1 MFTSIKSVT
10 KNRGFLANVL
20 KLMSGTVVAQIIG
33 VLITPILTRLYSA
46 EAFGESALFMSM
58 ASIIGVVACL
68 KYELAIVIPE
78 KDEHASPVVVVSFF
92 VLVTVTFLLGF
103 CVAFGSDLIVSIF
116 NKPELSS
123 YIMWLPAMVFFL
135 GINLIMNYWYSRKK
149 KFGRNA
155 LSRITISFSTQ
166 GVKLGAGILS
176 MANGGA
182 IIAANLFGQLA
193 GGIYLASKLFKDTDK
208 FQCVFSAVEI
218 KQTALRYK
226 NFPIFSSLSSL
237 LNTASQQMPVL
248 VMSYFFESSIVGYY
262 AFGLGLLSMP
272 MALIATSVSQVFYQ
286 KACEMKLTGGKEISS
301 QIFVGLLGL
310 GFFPFA
316 FISLYGKLIFV
327 VVFGENW
334 VVAGSYAQ
342 LLCIWSLFM
351 FIARPLSMSISV
363 FELQQI
369 GLVLQIILFVLR
381 IGSVVLGGIM
391 NNPYLAVVLFSV
403 TGATHCL
410 MTSLWYVKIAG
421 GNVKK
426 VVRKALIIIASG
438 SFLLGLHY
446 LFYRNVTQNFIVF
459 IVLLLLTMS
468 LNYFSIR
475 HLIIS
480 KIK

>member
-1 MFTSIKSVT
+1 
-10 KNRGFLANVL
+10 
-20 KLMSGTVVAQIIG
+20 MSGTVVAQTLG
-33 VLITPILTRLYSA
+33 VLITPILTRLYTA

-68 KYELAIVIPE
+68 KYELAIVIPK
-78 KDEHASPVVVVSFF
+78 KDEQASLVVSVSFF
-92 VLVTVTFLLGF
+92 VLVTVTILLGF
-103 CVAFGSDLIVSIF
+103 CVTFVGDSIVRIF
-116 NKPELSS
+116 NKPALSS
-123 YIMWLPAMVFFL
+123 YIMWLPAMVFVL

-149 KFGRNA
+149 KFGQNA
-155 LSRITISFSTQ
+155 LSRITISLTTQ
-166 GVKLGAGILS
+166 GVKLGAGLFS
-176 MANGGA
+176 MASGGA

-193 GGIYLASKLFKDTDK
+193 GGIYLASNLFKDTDK
-208 FQCVFSAVEI
+208 FKCVFSAVDI

-226 NFPIFSSLSSL
+226 KFPIFSSLSSL

-248 VMSYFFESSIVGYY
+248 VMSYFFESSTVGYY

-286 KACEMKLTGGKEISS
+286 KACELKLTGGKEISS
-301 QIFVGLLGL
+301 HIFISLFGL

-316 FISLYGKLIFV
+316 FIALYGKLIFV

-369 GLVLQIILFVLR
+369 GLILQIILFVLR
-381 IGSVVLGGIM
+381 IGSVIVGGIM
-391 NNPYLAVVLFSV
+391 NNPYLAVALFSV
-403 TGATHCL
+403 TGAVHCL
-410 MTSLWYVKIAG
+410 MTSLWYVKTAG
-421 GNVKK
+421 GNVKT
-426 VVRKALIIIASG
+426 VVRKALTIIASG
-438 SFLLGLHY
+438 SFMLGIHY
-446 LFYRNVTQNFIVF
+446 LFYRNVTQNFVVF
-459 IVLLLLTMS
+459 IIFLILVLS
-468 LNYFSIR
+468 LYYLSIR
-475 HLIIS
+475 HLIIT